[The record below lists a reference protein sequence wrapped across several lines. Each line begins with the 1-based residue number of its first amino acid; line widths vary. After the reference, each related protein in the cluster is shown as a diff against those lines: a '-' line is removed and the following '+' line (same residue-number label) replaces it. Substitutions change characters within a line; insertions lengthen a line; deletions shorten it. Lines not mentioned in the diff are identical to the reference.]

1 MPIIAITSG
10 IYSNTG
16 ERVQKLSENLS
27 CEVITDNDI
36 IGKIVR
42 RDGIKEATLLKVIQS
57 KKLAFNDFTHEQEKC
72 IACIKKA
79 VSEYISKGDC
89 IFHGLISHLVPQ
101 DVSHVMRVLIITDKS
116 KRIKNGMDKLGV
128 SEKEIKKKMETS
140 DRYAFL
146 WVNTISGKKAWDK
159 SLYDIVIPTDKLN
172 TTESVELIL
181 EHSEKLSDIPE
192 DIVEKE
198 AFDFKLAASVEFV
211 LSEIGGGL
219 MAASNDGNIVVTINK
234 KLVMLSKFQQKIIKI
249 VQKVPGVKSVDTKI
263 GQNYYKND
271 IVYSHE
277 FETPLRILLVDDEKD
292 FVQTLSE
299 RLKMRQFASEVV
311 YNGQEALDFT
321 DREETEVMV
330 LDLKMPGIDGFEV
343 LRKIKQ
349 TKPGIEVI
357 ILTGH
362 GSEKDKNVCMDLGA
376 FAYLQKPADIDQL
389 TDTMKRAYEKIN
401 LNKNN

>member
-16 ERVQKLSENLS
+16 ERVQKLSKNLS

-36 IGKIVR
+36 IGEIVR
-42 RDGIKEATLLKVIQS
+42 RDGIKKATLLKVIQS

-172 TTESVELIL
+172 TTESIELIL

-219 MAASNDGNIVVTINK
+219 MAASNNGNIVVTINK

-271 IVYSHE
+271 LVYSHE

-299 RLKMRQFASEVV
+299 RLKMRQFTSEVV

-362 GSEKDKNVCMDLGA
+362 GSEKDKNLCMELGA

>member
-10 IYSNTG
+10 IYSNTE
-16 ERVQKLSENLS
+16 ERVKKLSENLG

-79 VSEYISKGDC
+79 VSEYISKGNC
-89 IFHGLISHLVPQ
+89 IFHGVIGHLVPQ
-101 DVSHVMRVLIITDKS
+101 EVSHVMRVLMITDKNR
-116 KRIKNGMDKLGV
+116 RIKNGMDKLGL
-128 SEKEIKKKMETS
+128 SEKEIKKKIETS
-140 DRYAFL
+140 DRYTFL
-146 WVNTISGKKAWDK
+146 WINTISGKKAWDK

-172 TTESVELIL
+172 ITESVKLIL
-181 EHSEKLSDIPE
+181 EHSEKLSDISA

-198 AFDFKLAASVEFV
+198 ADDFKLAASIEIV
-211 LSEIGGGL
+211 LTEIGGGL

-234 KLVMLSKFQQKIIKI
+234 KLMMLSKFQQKIIKI
-249 VQKVPGVKSVDTKI
+249 VQKIPGVKSVDTKI

-271 IVYSHE
+271 IVHSHE